1 MTEEI
6 GTSWVGNAF
15 KAVNVGQLKDLDAYS
30 YTLPASSMTID
41 GKLFLNV
48 LLGLTGSEISF
59 NKLPPKT
66 SMPFYHKHQ
75 AHEEVYIFLSG
86 EGQFQI
92 DEKVFPVKEGTVV
105 RVNPEGERTWRN
117 VSDSTDL
124 TFLVIQSP
132 AGQMEVATTED
143 GLPIEKRVSWV
154 NKEEASLQE

>member
-1 MTEEI
+1 MTEER
-6 GTSWVGNAF
+6 GTSWVGNTF
-15 KAVNVGQLKDLDAYS
+15 KAVNVGQFKDLDEYS
-30 YTLPASSMTID
+30 YTLPTSSMTVD
-41 GKLFLNV
+41 GKLFLHE

-75 AHEEVYIFLSG
+75 VHEEVYIFLSG

-92 DEKVFPVKEGTVV
+92 DEQVFPVKEGTVV
-105 RVNPEGERTWRN
+105 RVSPEGERAWRN

-132 AGQMEVATTED
+132 SGQIKATTTED
-143 GLPIEKRVSWV
+143 GVLIEKRVSWV
-154 NKEEASLQE
+154 KKAEASLQK